1 MLFRQLTSSLRM
13 GLRMLRTA
21 VTRPFR
27 AIWFRLRRATNLG
40 RQFSKV
46 VPAVTKSVTKV
57 KLKPET
63 RADYIDAGP
72 VFIAKSLF
80 VVIALVLIVGGLF
93 VYYIGWPF
101 VQSRFLTA
109 CLPVSDTR
117 VETYTGRVKLYA
129 DDGKTVLLFHGKLE
143 EGAKTGRGKEYYE
156 SGQLQ
161 YEGMF
166 ASGLY
171 EGKGTLYDEQ
181 NHRLYEGDFAAGSVR
196 GMGLSMKTACR
207 CMKGIWSRA
216 SIRELA
222 GSFMKTG
229 KPCIMRATSIREATA
244 EPARFIIRMDKSS
257 MKAGLSPG
265 SMRARV
271 RSLQTAQRSLPEP
284 FPEDCFPVPAPSFTR
299 MEPSNT
305 REILNR
311 AYTAVPARCFG
322 RMARFSTRA
331 VSCWESMTARGANI
345 LRTARPAIQAG
356 M

>member
-27 AIWFRLRRATNLG
+27 AVWFRLRRATNLG

-80 VVIALVLIVGGLF
+80 VVIALVLIAGGLF

-181 NHRLYEGDFAAGSVR
+181 NHRLYEGDFAAGVR
-196 GMGLSMKTACR
+196 QGYGVVYENGLPLYEGNLEQGVYQGAGRLFYEDGKTVHYE
-207 CMKGIWSRA
+207 GNFDQ
-216 SIRELA
+216 
-222 GSFMKTG
+222 GSYSGTG
-229 KPCIMRATSIREATA
+229 TLYNP
-244 EPARFIIRMDKSS
+244 D
-257 MKAGLSPG
+257 G
-265 SMRARV
+265 
-271 RSLQTAQRSLPEP
+271 
-284 FPEDCFPVPAPSFTR
+284 
-299 MEPSNT
+299 
-305 REILNR
+305 
-311 AYTAVPARCFG
+311 
-322 RMARFSTRA
+322 
-331 VSCWESMTARGANI
+331 
-345 LRTARPAIQAG
+345 
-356 M
+356 

>member
-1 MLFRQLTSSLRM
+1 MRAGHRAFGGLWPFPLDTLTEEIETMLFRQLTSSLRM

-27 AIWFRLRRATNLG
+27 AVWFRLRRATNLG

-80 VVIALVLIVGGLF
+80 VVIALVLIAGGLF

-166 ASGLY
+166 VV
-171 EGKGTLYDEQ
+171 
-181 NHRLYEGDFAAGSVR
+181 HF
-196 GMGLSMKTACR
+196 
-207 CMKGIWSRA
+207 
-216 SIRELA
+216 
-222 GSFMKTG
+222 
-229 KPCIMRATSIREATA
+229 
-244 EPARFIIRMDKSS
+244 
-257 MKAGLSPG
+257 
-265 SMRARV
+265 
-271 RSLQTAQRSLPEP
+271 P
-284 FPEDCFPVPAPSFTR
+284 FPEKEMRERLYRGMLPAAAPVADDVDFAFLAERVKVSGGGIKNIVLHAAFLAAEEDAPICMRHLVRSAVGELR
-299 MEPSNT
+299 KNEIVVV
-305 REILNR
+305 RED
-311 AYTAVPARCFG
+311 
-322 RMARFSTRA
+322 
-331 VSCWESMTARGANI
+331 
-345 LRTARPAIQAG
+345 LREYADLAFD
-356 M
+356 